1 VLGETR
7 ARELLLTGQPR
18 DIAWADGFANEV
30 VAPSELEA
38 SVDRWVSELG
48 GPGGDAVAAT
58 KRILNERYGDLME
71 ATLQREAHWCIDLY
85 DGPEARAALTAFRE
99 RRH

>member
-18 DIAWADGFANEV
+18 EIAWADGFANEV
-30 VAPSELEA
+30 VAPSELDAAIE
-38 SVDRWVSELG
+38 RWVRELSGAG
-48 GPGGDAVAAT
+48 GEAVAAT

-71 ATLQREAHWCIDLY
+71 ATLQREARWCIDLY
-85 DGPEARAALTAFRE
+85 DGPEARSALTAFRK
-99 RRH
+99 RRA